1 MTPDDFPL
9 FLLQPVD
16 GPGSSWSALRITCGV
31 DTGASFLGRIF
42 GEFGLAEATGSLPCL
57 LPAQVLARLD
67 PAALPAGL
75 VLRDDAGMP
84 PWSGGTPVASSGG
97 PAQAILLKL
106 LNQVAGDAETRD
118 LESTLK
124 QDPQLSI
131 QLLRLVNSVAYGP
144 GTRINSFAHAITLLG
159 RRQLQRWLQLLL
171 YASRS
176 SAAGSNA
183 LLARAAYRAAL
194 MEALCKAA
202 RRDRAVQDEAFM
214 VGMFSLLDRLFGK
227 PLEEIVGPLNLV
239 GDVTDALLRRTG
251 KLGELL
257 ALAEAGENG
266 DPARI
271 EQGLMR
277 MGVGNEAWCRA
288 QIEAL
293 RWALQVGKDA

>member
-1 MTPDDFPL
+1 MSQDDFPL
-9 FLLQPVD
+9 IMLQPVD
-16 GPGSSWSALRITCGV
+16 GPGSSWAAVRIACAAG
-31 DTGASFLGRIF
+31 TGAAAMQRVF
-42 GEFGLAEATGSLPCL
+42 GEFGLAEAAGQLPCL
-57 LPAQVLARLD
+57 LPAPVLALLD
-67 PAALPAGL
+67 ASALPAGL
-75 VLRDDAGMP
+75 VLRDEAGMP

-97 PAQAILLKL
+97 PGQAILLKL

-176 SAAGSNA
+176 AAAGSSA

-194 MEALCKAA
+194 MEGVCKVA

-214 VGMFSLLDRLFGK
+214 VGMFSLLDRLFGN
-227 PLEEIVGPLNLV
+227 PLADIVGPLNLI

-257 ALAEAGENG
+257 ALAEAAESGES
-266 DPARI
+266 ARI

-277 MGVGNEAWCRA
+277 MGVGNEDWCRT
-288 QIEAL
+288 QVEAL